1 MTDLLRE
8 AEDELRRETVEK
20 TAKRAF
26 PFLIGAIVL
35 ALVGGAGLQVWRSQ
49 QAKVLEKSS
58 NDYYAAMDKLESG
71 DLDGGIKALSE
82 VAKSSNGMG
91 QLALIQLAD
100 VQNEKG
106 DYASALKSYDDA
118 AKKISDKDL
127 KALAKLRAAFV
138 STFVED
144 NAKTIARADEIVKDG
159 TAFAPLAR
167 ELKAGALWASGKADE
182 AKKEYE
188 LLQIDPN
195 APKGLQ
201 ARAGQAVAVINSGAA
216 IAPDL
221 MPMPQQGAAGQAE
234 GQAAAR
240 DPNAEYDKDGKRI
253 VRLPPGQKL
262 PPGTKIPP
270 DVRVIE
276 TPLPAGGALPPGVT
290 PAQIE
295 AAKKAQAQ
303 ARAEFMKEV
312 EAQRQKSMKEQE
324 AVTKAQQQEI
334 DKVNK
339 AAGNNASG
347 DTKTD
352 NKQ

>member
-35 ALVGGAGLQVWRSQ
+35 ALVGGAGLQVWRGQ
-49 QAKVLEKSS
+49 QAKALEKSS
-58 NDYYAAMDKLESG
+58 DDYYAAMDKLESG

-82 VAKSSNGMG
+82 VAKSNNGMG

-221 MPMPQQGAAGQAE
+221 MQMPQQQGTEGA

-290 PAQIE
+290 PQQIE
-295 AAKKAQAQ
+295 AAKKSQAQ

-339 AAGNNASG
+339 AAGNNTAG

-352 NKQ
+352 SKQ

>member
-20 TAKRAF
+20 TAKSAF

-35 ALVGGAGLQVWRSQ
+35 ALVGGAGLQIWRGQ
-49 QAKVLEKSS
+49 QAKQLEKSS
-58 NDYYAAMDKLESG
+58 NDYYAAMDKLETG
-71 DLDGGIKALSE
+71 DLDGGIKALSD
-82 VAKSSNGMG
+82 VAKNNNGMG

-106 DYASALKSYDDA
+106 DYAAALKSYDDA

-144 NAKTIARADEIVKDG
+144 NVKTIARADEIVKDG

-167 ELKAGALWASGKADE
+167 ELKAGALWASGKVDE

-216 IAPDL
+216 VAADL
-221 MPMPQQGAAGQAE
+221 MQMPQQQGAA

-270 DVRVIE
+270 DVRIIE
-276 TPLPAGGALPPGVT
+276 TPLPAGAALPQGVT
-290 PAQIE
+290 PQQIE
-295 AAKKAQAQ
+295 AAKKSQAQ
-303 ARAEFMKEV
+303 AKAEFMKEV
-312 EAQRQKSMKEQE
+312 EAQRQKAMKEQE

-339 AAGNNASG
+339 AAAGN
-347 DTKTD
+347 TTTE